1 MLAFQEGY
9 VTNREESR
17 QQICCGERSLA
28 NNYPLPVLSRERGYI
43 QATFCLPEITPINSC
58 TCFCFRAESLH
69 AWRSERISSLS

>member
-1 MLAFQEGY
+1 MLAFREGY

-28 NNYPLPVLSRERGYI
+28 DNYPLPTLSRERVYI

-58 TCFCFRAESLH
+58 TCFCFRTESLQTR
-69 AWRSERISSLS
+69 RSDCISSLS

>member
-1 MLAFQEGY
+1 MPVFREGD

-17 QQICCGERSLA
+17 QRICCVERSLA
-28 NNYPLPVLSRERGYI
+28 DNYPLPALCRERVYI

-69 AWRSERISSLS
+69 AWRSDRISSLS